1 MAGEA
6 PPMLGEEG
14 GVLGSR
20 VLSRTGVDR
29 GGELDIPGEVTV
41 LSSISTEKS
50 DDTRYASMAIPL
62 P

>member
-1 MAGEA
+1 
-6 PPMLGEEG
+6 MLGEEG